1 MSLGLV
7 ETGSDGTRAHV
18 VPVIIGQDDGATVQI
33 ASGISANDQIIQ
45 DPPDSL
51 IDGER
56 VTVVNSGKAPN
67 AGGK

>member
-1 MSLGLV
+1 MSLGWWR
-7 ETGSDGTRAHV
+7 RAATALA
-18 VPVIIGQDDGATVQI
+18 PRRSVIIGQDDGATAQI

-56 VTVVNSGKAPN
+56 VTVVNSGKASN

>member
-1 MSLGLV
+1 M
-7 ETGSDGTRAHV
+7 
-18 VPVIIGQDDGATVQI
+18 IIGQDDGATAQI
-33 ASGISANDQIIQ
+33 ASGISANDRIIQ

-56 VTVVNSGKAPN
+56 VTVVNPGKESN